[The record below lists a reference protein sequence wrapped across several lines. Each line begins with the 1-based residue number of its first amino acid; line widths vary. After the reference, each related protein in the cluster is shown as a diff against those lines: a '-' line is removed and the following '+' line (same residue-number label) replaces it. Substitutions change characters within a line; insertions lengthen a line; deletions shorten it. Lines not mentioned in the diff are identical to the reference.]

1 MNTEILV
8 TLISSGCIL
17 LGTIITVVVAN
28 SKTRAELYL
37 KQKYQQEQIDEV
49 KEQLKQHN
57 GYAVSIP
64 LIQLQIETIKNG
76 LAEIKDKIK

>member
-64 LIQLQIETIKNG
+64 LIQLQIETIKNE

>member
-17 LGTIITVVVAN
+17 VGTIITVVVTN
-28 SKTRAELYL
+28 SKTRAEMYL
-37 KQKYQQEQIDEV
+37 KQKYQQEQINEV
-49 KEQLKQHN
+49 KEQLKEHN

-64 LIQLQIETIKNG
+64 LIQLQIENIKNE
-76 LAEIKDKIK
+76 LAEIKEKIK